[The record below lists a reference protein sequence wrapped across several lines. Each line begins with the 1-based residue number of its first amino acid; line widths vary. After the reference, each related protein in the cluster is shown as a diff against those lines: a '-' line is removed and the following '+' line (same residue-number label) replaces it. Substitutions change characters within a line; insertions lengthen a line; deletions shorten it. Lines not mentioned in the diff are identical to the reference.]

1 MDKNGEM
8 DTRRW
13 RVLVQLPEGVRCIEV
28 ETPGDRSPIGQALR
42 ELRLRVIEDGVSAV
56 AYYEVVVEAGR
67 SEMEDGS
74 KAKSRTVWGK
84 GKRKDN
90 LTRKGTNV

>member
-1 MDKNGEM
+1 MAAGVDAL
-8 DTRRW
+8 TRW
-13 RVLVQLPEGVRCIEV
+13 RVVVQLPEGVRCIEV
-28 ETPGDRSPIGQALR
+28 EAPGDRSPIGQALR

-56 AYYEVVVEAGR
+56 GFHEVVVEAGR

-84 GKRKDN
+84 SKWKDH
-90 LTRKGTNV
+90 LTRKGTKV